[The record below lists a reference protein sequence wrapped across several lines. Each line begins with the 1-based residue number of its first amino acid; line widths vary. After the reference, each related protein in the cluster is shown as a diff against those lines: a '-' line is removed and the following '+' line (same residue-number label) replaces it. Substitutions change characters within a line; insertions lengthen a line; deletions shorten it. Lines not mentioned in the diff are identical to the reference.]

1 MPKILKRGGYNKIK
15 DVFGHSAV
23 SIIRSYKL
31 KKMFNLFKNT
41 TEDFPTFTNEEIA
54 EITKDEARRA
64 SKSEVTPIKIEAQ
77 PPFLYP
83 PFTQEEV
90 DCFLKKVDLV
100 K

>member
-1 MPKILKRGGYNKIK
+1 
-15 DVFGHSAV
+15 
-23 SIIRSYKL
+23 
-31 KKMFNLFKNT
+31 MFNLFKNT
-41 TEDFPTFTNEEIA
+41 TEDFPIFTNEEIA

-90 DCFLKKVDLV
+90 DSFLKKVNLATLNNIAPTPYSV
-100 K
+100 LNKEVLRFRP